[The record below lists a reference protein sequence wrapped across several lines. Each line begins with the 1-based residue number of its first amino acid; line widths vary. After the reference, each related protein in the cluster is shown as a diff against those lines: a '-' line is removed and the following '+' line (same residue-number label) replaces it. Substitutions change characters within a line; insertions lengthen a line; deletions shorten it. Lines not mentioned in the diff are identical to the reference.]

1 MEGEGWRVMRARIAV
16 FFLTF
21 MAFLGS
27 TLLFSM
33 EPLVGRY
40 LTLYFGSSAHVWL
53 TTLMFFQAVLF
64 LGYLYAHLVAPRIGR
79 WHLAVLLLPILALP
93 LKITGTPNANM
104 PVLLILQTLL
114 VNVALPFAAIST
126 TAVVAQL
133 WYFNHEK
140 KKEPYFLY
148 GASNAGSLLG
158 LLAYTF
164 LIEPFIGLK
173 MQSTLWSVGYGL
185 YYVVV
190 AACWF
195 MLTPGKPV
203 ESTAALP
210 ASDDLDR
217 AALPVDEGTGSRSE
231 GKVTTGRYLNWL
243 AISAATSALLLA
255 VTNFIAMEVGSFPFV
270 WILPLGLY
278 LCSFILTFRTA
289 GGSMRFIKWLWVELL
304 LIGFAMTFA
313 GNTWLSMFG
322 ISIAF
327 FLICLVAHRLLFYLR
342 PAPAQLTAYYLM
354 ISFGGWV
361 GGAFVSLVAPR
372 IFNGLYEYP
381 LILGALSLLFWI
393 NRQGFFWTGP
403 YQYKR
408 LPFLAHTIL
417 ILAVVVPIVRGVHER
432 WGDDDLVRHRNFY
445 GVYRVFDR
453 SLMEGKRTIRMM
465 HNGAT
470 LHGAQLLDEKL
481 CTLPI
486 TYYYRGGQITDC
498 LERVPEA
505 REVAVVGLG
514 AGTIASYAR
523 PGDHYTYYEIDPD
536 LERLCRKWFTYLENC
551 EGDIRVIPGDGRLS
565 LETSQEKL
573 QYDLLIVDAF
583 TGDGIPIHLLTT
595 DAIRAYLK
603 RVKPDGVIL
612 FHISNRFYDLRPVLK
627 ANTAELGLSCA
638 YRTMDTDETETDEYY
653 YLSSTY
659 VAVTPSARTLDF
671 LADRDWNV
679 VGEDDG
685 LEVVKPWSDDYMNI
699 LRVID
704 FKRIGEKMVEQI
716 KDLGTDLRNLVKK
729 PAPAPEE

>member
-1 MEGEGWRVMRARIAV
+1 
-16 FFLTF
+16 

-40 LTLYFGSSAHVWL
+40 LTVFFGSSAHVWL

-64 LGYLYAHLVAPRIGR
+64 LGYLYAHLIAPRIGR
-79 WHLAVLLLPILALP
+79 WHLAVLLLPLLALP
-93 LKITGTPNANM
+93 LKITATPNANM
-104 PVLLILQTLL
+104 PVALILYTLL
-114 VNVALPFAAIST
+114 VNVALPFAAVST

-133 WYFNHEK
+133 WYFNNEK

-164 LIEPFIGLK
+164 AIEPFIGLK
-173 MQSTLWSVGYGL
+173 FQGTLWSVGYGL
-185 YYVVV
+185 YYAVVV
-190 AACWF
+190 ACW
-195 MLTPGKPV
+195 LTLKPGKPTEGV
-203 ESTAALP
+203 MAVP
-210 ASDDLDR
+210 ASDEP
-217 AALPVDEGTGSRSE
+217 ATAVEEKISG
-231 GKVTTGRYLNWL
+231 GRYFNWL

-255 VTNFIAMEVGSFPFV
+255 VTNFIVMEVGSFPFV

-278 LCSFILTFRTA
+278 LCSFILTFRTT
-289 GGSMRFIKWLWVELL
+289 GGAMNFLKWFWVELL

-327 FLICLVAHRLLFYLR
+327 FLICLVAHRLLFFLR
-342 PAPAQLTAYYLM
+342 PAPARLTSYYLM

-361 GGAFVSLVAPR
+361 GGAFVSLLAPR
-372 IFNGLYEYP
+372 IFTGLFEYP
-381 LILGALSLLFWI
+381 LILGVLSVLFWC
-393 NRQGFFWTGP
+393 NRQGFFQTAP
-403 YQYKR
+403 FRYKR
-408 LPFLAHTIL
+408 LPFLIHTVL
-417 ILAVVVPIVRGVHER
+417 IVAVAVPIGKGVYER
-432 WGDDDLVRHRNFY
+432 WDDDDLARHRNFY

-453 SLMEGKRTIRMM
+453 SLLDGERIVRIM

-470 LHGAQLLDEKL
+470 LHGAQLVDEEL

-486 TYYYRGGQITDC
+486 TYYYEGGQITDC
-498 LERVPEA
+498 LERIPGERRVG
-505 REVAVVGLG
+505 VVGLG

-523 PGDHYTYYEIDPD
+523 PGDHYAYYEIDPD

-565 LETSQEKL
+565 LETSKEKTD
-573 QYDLLIVDAF
+573 YDLLIVDAF

-595 DAIRAYLK
+595 DAIKAYLNC
-603 RVKPDGVIL
+603 VKPDGVIL
-612 FHISNRFYDLRPVLK
+612 FHVSNRFYDLKPVLK
-627 ANTAELGLSCA
+627 ANAAKLGLHSA
-638 YRTMDTDETETDEYY
+638 YRTMDTEDTETDEYY
-653 YLSSTY
+653 YMSSTY
-659 VAVTPSARTLDF
+659 MAVTPSENTLDF
-671 LADRDWNV
+671 LAERDWTV

-685 LEVVKPWSDDYMNI
+685 MEVLNPWSDDYMNI

-704 FKRIGEKMVEQI
+704 FSRIAHKIPLIGKWL
-716 KDLGTDLRNLVKK
+716 DR
-729 PAPAPEE
+729 EE

>member
-1 MEGEGWRVMRARIAV
+1 MRARIAV

-79 WHLAVLLLPILALP
+79 WHLAVLLLPLLALP
-93 LKITGTPNANM
+93 LQVTGTPNANM
-104 PVLLILQTLL
+104 PVLLILRTLL

-133 WYFNHEK
+133 WYFNNEK

-164 LIEPFIGLK
+164 VIEPFIGLK

-195 MLTPGKPV
+195 ILTPGKTAGGSEVQSACDESHPAVPV
-203 ESTAALP
+203 LEETIP
-210 ASDDLDR
+210 AGR
-217 AALPVDEGTGSRSE
+217 AF
-231 GKVTTGRYLNWL
+231 NWL

-278 LCSFILTFRTA
+278 LCSFILTFRTE
-289 GGSMRFIKWLWVELL
+289 GGEMRFLKWFWIELL
-304 LIGFAMTFA
+304 LVGVLMTFA

-322 ISIAF
+322 ISAVF
-327 FLICLVAHRLLFYLR
+327 FFICLVAHRLLFFLR
-342 PAPAQLTAYYLM
+342 PAPARLTSYYLM

-372 IFNGLYEYP
+372 IFSGLFEYP
-381 LILGALSLLFWI
+381 LILGLLGLLFCL
-393 NRQGFFWTGP
+393 NGKGFFWTAP

-408 LPFLAHTIL
+408 LPFLIHTL
-417 ILAVVVPIVRGVHER
+417 LVVALVIPIVKGVYDR
-432 WGDDDLVRHRNFY
+432 QDRDNRARLRNFY

-453 SLMEGKRTIRMM
+453 SLMEGERSIRMM

-470 LHGAQLLDEKL
+470 LHGAQLLDEEL

-523 PGDHYTYYEIDPD
+523 PGDRYTYYEIDPD

-551 EGDIRVIPGDGRLS
+551 EGDLRVIPGDGRLS
-565 LETSQEKL
+565 LETSEEKT

-603 RVKPDGVIL
+603 CVKPDGVIL

-638 YRTMDTDETETDEYY
+638 YRTMDTEDTETDEYY

-659 VAVTPSARTLDF
+659 VAVTPSAQTLDF
-671 LADRDWNV
+671 LAERDWTIVDEN
-679 VGEDDG
+679 DD
-685 LEVVKPWSDDYMNI
+685 LEVIKPWSDDYMNI
-699 LRVID
+699 LCVID
-704 FKRIGEKMVEQI
+704 FKRIGEKMVDQVKEM
-716 KDLGTDLRNLVKK
+716 GTALRDLVKK
-729 PAPAPEE
+729 PTPAQEE